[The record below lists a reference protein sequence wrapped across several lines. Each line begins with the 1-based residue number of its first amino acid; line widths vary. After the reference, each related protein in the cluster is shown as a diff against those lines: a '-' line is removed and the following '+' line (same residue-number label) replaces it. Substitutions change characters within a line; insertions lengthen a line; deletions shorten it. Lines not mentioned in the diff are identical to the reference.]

1 MSQLPGQVFMD
12 VPPTNFPTG
21 GSPAQMG
28 VRMNLPQ
35 GARYFPPGPAPV
47 HLQASGMMNS
57 PIRGHLSQ
65 AVQNTSVQRRVPS
78 SQLVNLQTKVLPK
91 KPKRVADREIP
102 VASLVKFVPEAK
114 AYADLLAFE
123 QKLDMVISR
132 KRANIQEALKRPLK
146 IKRKLRIFVSHT
158 FISGKAMENE
168 EESSCFSQWELRVE
182 GRLLEDLMPTGSLA
196 QMPEANRHSKRKF
209 SSFFKTL
216 IIELDKELYG
226 PDSHLVEWHR
236 TAQTTETDGFQVKRP
251 GDQNVKCTILLLLD
265 YQPMKYKLDPRL
277 GRLLGVHTDTRIGIL
292 EALWQYI
299 VQHKLQDHH
308 ERDLINFD
316 RYLEQI
322 FQCQR
327 LRFMEIPQRLNPLLQ
342 PPDPIIIHH
351 IITVDGNESQRCKCY
366 DVDVEIDDPCR
377 AVMMQFL
384 QSQQSQQEICA
395 FDAKIFETVDQIKQL
410 KLQRDFFLRFAED
423 PQGFLQHWLLSECKD
438 LKVGK
443 SFRFRFNMHNQVS
456 QPEADRRSEFYD
468 QIWMKEAVKRFL
480 HTAVLQKKQEADSGM
495 ASSSSNTIQ

>member
-1 MSQLPGQVFMD
+1 MIFLQKFFLVDCFQLLKNCNVTTSRTSVHGCSTDKFSD
-12 VPPTNFPTG
+12 RRIACSDGRSNESST
-21 GSPAQMG
+21 GSP
-28 VRMNLPQ
+28 
-35 GARYFPPGPAPV
+35 
-47 HLQASGMMNS
+47 

-196 QMPEANRHSKRKF
+196 QIPEANRHSKRKF

-438 LKVGK
+438 LK
-443 SFRFRFNMHNQVS
+443 NMHNQVS

>member
-12 VPPTNFPTG
+12 VPPTNYPAG

-35 GARYFPPGPAPV
+35 GPRYFPPGPAPV
-47 HLQASGMMNS
+47 HLQASSMMNS

-65 AVQNTSVQRRVPS
+65 AVQNSSVQRRVPS
-78 SQLVNLQTKVLPK
+78 SQVVNLQAKVLPK

-102 VASLVKFVPEAK
+102 VAALVKFVPEAK

-182 GRLLEDLMPTGSLA
+182 GRLLEDLMPSGSLA
-196 QMPEANRHSKRKF
+196 QTPEANRHSKRKF

-251 GDQNVKCTILLLLD
+251 GDQN
-265 YQPMKYKLDPRL
+265 PMKYKLDPRL
-277 GRLLGVHTDTRIGIL
+277 GRLLGVHTETRIGIL

-366 DVDVEIDDPCR
+366 DVDDDPCR

-438 LKVGK
+438 LK
-443 SFRFRFNMHNQVS
+443 NMHNQVS

-480 HTAVLQKKQEADSGM
+480 HTVVLQKKQEVDSGV
-495 ASSSSNTIQ
+495 ASSSSNTMQ

>member
-12 VPPTNFPTG
+12 VPPTNYPVNSVTFYCWHIAG

-35 GARYFPPGPAPV
+35 GPRYFPPGPAPV

-65 AVQNTSVQRRVPS
+65 AVQNSSVQRRVPS
-78 SQLVNLQTKVLPK
+78 SQVVNLQAKVLPK

-102 VASLVKFVPEAK
+102 VAALVKFVPEAK

-196 QMPEANRHSKRKF
+196 QTPEANRHSKRKF

-251 GDQNVKCTILLLLD
+251 GDQN
-265 YQPMKYKLDPRL
+265 PMKYKLDPRL
-277 GRLLGVHTDTRIGIL
+277 GRLLGVHTETRIGIL

-366 DVDVEIDDPCR
+366 DVDDDPCR

-438 LKVGK
+438 LK
-443 SFRFRFNMHNQVS
+443 NMHNHVS

-480 HTAVLQKKQEADSGM
+480 HTVVLQKKQEIDSGV
-495 ASSSSNTIQ
+495 ASSSSNTMQ

>member
-12 VPPTNFPTG
+12 VPPTNYPAG

-35 GARYFPPGPAPV
+35 GPRYFPPGPAPV
-47 HLQASGMMNS
+47 HLQASSMMNS

-65 AVQNTSVQRRVPS
+65 AVQNSSVQRRVPS
-78 SQLVNLQTKVLPK
+78 SQVVNLQAKVLPK

-102 VASLVKFVPEAK
+102 VAALVKFVPEAK

-182 GRLLEDLMPTGSLA
+182 GRLLEDLMPSGSLA
-196 QMPEANRHSKRKF
+196 QTSEANRHSKRKF

-236 TAQTTETDGFQVKRP
+236 TAQTTETDGF
-251 GDQNVKCTILLLLD
+251 
-265 YQPMKYKLDPRL
+265 
-277 GRLLGVHTDTRIGIL
+277 
-292 EALWQYI
+292 
-299 VQHKLQDHH
+299 QHKLQDHH

-438 LKVGK
+438 LK
-443 SFRFRFNMHNQVS
+443 NMHNQVS

-480 HTAVLQKKQEADSGM
+480 HTVVLQKKQEVDSGV
-495 ASSSSNTIQ
+495 ASSSSNTMQ

>member
-209 SSFFKTL
+209 SSFFKNL

-438 LKVGK
+438 LK
-443 SFRFRFNMHNQVS
+443 NMHNQVS